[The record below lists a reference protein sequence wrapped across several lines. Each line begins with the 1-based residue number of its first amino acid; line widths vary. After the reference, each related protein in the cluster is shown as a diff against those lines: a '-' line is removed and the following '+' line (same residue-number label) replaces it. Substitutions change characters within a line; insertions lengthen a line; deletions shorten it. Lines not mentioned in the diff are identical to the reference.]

1 MRFRSI
7 MDGNKSELGERRLGL
22 GKEKKKK
29 NGRRMKMKDAEG
41 QQSKQHGDR
50 NNRKRDLGNLTS
62 WKGHNVAT

>member
-1 MRFRSI
+1 

-41 QQSKQHGDR
+41 QQSKRHGDR
-50 NNRKRDLGNLTS
+50 NTKE
-62 WKGHNVAT
+62 KGIWVI